1 MPPKP
6 NAPIRRGAEADRRGD
21 GGRERDAGVEFLAEG
36 MVDRPPPVAIR
47 DMAAIVFER
56 HGLRFTAAV
65 VHLLAELAG
74 IACPIGVDGPARL
87 PGVDGDAELA
97 GVVDRGLD
105 RSDLV
110 IVMTADN
117 PDPGRLQLCNSSF
130 QRPPGCRRC
139 DSPTVGFKN
148 RELARLRRGWRRRR
162 TIEARKARIAAGAL
176 RDFVRDLPRLRQACA
191 DRTMHPLGQA
201 VLPAPPIDGADRR
214 LE

>member
-56 HGLRFTAAV
+56 HGLRLTAAV
-65 VHLLAELAG
+65 EHRLAELAG

-117 PDPGRLQLCNSSF
+117 PDTGRLQLCNSSF

-162 TIEARKARIAAGAL
+162 TIDARKARIAAGAL
-176 RDFVRDLPRLRQACA
+176 RGFVRHLPRRRQASGA
-191 DRTMHPLGQA
+191 RT
-201 VLPAPPIDGADRR
+201 LPAIGPPARTPPPIRP
-214 LE
+214 